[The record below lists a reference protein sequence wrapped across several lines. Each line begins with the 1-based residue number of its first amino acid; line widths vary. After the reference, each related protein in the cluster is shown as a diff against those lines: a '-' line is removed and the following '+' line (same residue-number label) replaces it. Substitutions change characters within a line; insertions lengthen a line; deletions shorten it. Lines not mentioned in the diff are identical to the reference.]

1 MADLRNKALK
11 LLSQRE
17 HSRVE
22 LRRKLAGTEDSSREE
37 IEALLDDL
45 VERNWLSDARFA
57 VAYVDANAAR
67 FGRFR
72 LENELRERGVADQAI
87 REALAQLPSEGDE
100 LSRARE
106 VWQKKFRALPVD
118 AAERAKQARF
128 MQSRGFAYDV
138 IRKVLGGAIDD

>member
-1 MADLRNKALK
+1 MSELRTKALK

-17 HSRVE
+17 HSRQE
-22 LRRKLAGTEDSSREE
+22 LRRKLQGGEDVARAEV
-37 IEALLDDL
+37 EALLDDL

-72 LENELRERGVADQAI
+72 LENELRERGVADDAI
-87 REALAQLPSEGDE
+87 RDALAQLPNEDDE
-100 LSRARE
+100 LSRAQE
-106 VWQKKFRALPVD
+106 VWRKKFRQPPQD

-128 MQSRGFAYDV
+128 MQTRGFGFDI
-138 IRKVLGGAIDD
+138 IRKVLGGLGDE